1 MKSKLVNLIAAVT
14 LLAGTGTACVPM
26 QYTSINNCPTQNEFT
41 ENKITLDDLISSSYC
56 LLSEREYKDDA
67 GNAIH
72 QGGYGSSFAYRHVDG
87 YSYLIT
93 NQHVVGGFKQNV
105 NGVVYNRDQV
115 NIKIIDSKFDNNKD
129 DDIPLEVVFESEE
142 LDLAILR
149 TDQQLNFLPENNLNL
164 KSDLNFGEEVY
175 LVGYPLGMFPATTGG
190 IVANP
195 GNYPFHYE
203 FEDKVNGL
211 TVPNSARK
219 VLDLSANPGNSG
231 GPLFVKK
238 DGQLY
243 WAGIISAYLIHNAG
257 GPFYQENSGLA
268 IAMDS
273 KIIKEIA
280 DYVIMNVDEC
290 VKECKM

>member
-1 MKSKLVNLIAAVT
+1 MKKKLINLIAAAT

-26 QYTSINNCPTQNEFT
+26 QHVPVNNYNHPQYSEQ
-41 ENKITLDDLISSSYC
+41 KVTLDDLISSSYC
-56 LLSEREYKDDA
+56 LLSQREYQDSA
-67 GNAIH
+67 GNTFNA
-72 QGGYGSSFAYRHVDG
+72 GGYGSSFAYREVDG
-87 YSYLIT
+87 FSYLIT
-93 NQHVVGGFKQNV
+93 NQHVVGELEQNL
-105 NGVVYNRDQV
+105 NGTIYNRDKV
-115 NIKIIDSKFDNNKD
+115 DIKIIDSKFDNNKD
-129 DDIPLEVVFESEE
+129 DDIPLEIVFESEE

-149 TDQQLNFLPENNLNL
+149 TDQKLNFLPEKNLNL
-164 KSDLNFGEEVY
+164 NSDLEFGEEIY
-175 LVGYPLGMFPATTGG
+175 LIGYPLAMFPSVTEG

-195 GNYPFHYE
+195 GLYPFHYE